1 MIYINFKTK
10 WGDRIVCGYDEE
22 TIFAYILEERI
33 DDGFWY
39 DEAETQD
46 AQRMMENGYA
56 ERFMRRRRIHEYEGY
71 EKITVEQAS

>member
-10 WGDRIVCGYDEE
+10 WGDRIVRGHDEE
-22 TIFAYILEERI
+22 TIFAYILAERI

-39 DEAETQD
+39 SDEETQE

-56 ERFMRRRRIHEYEGY
+56 ERFMRKRRNHEYEDY
-71 EKITVEQAS
+71 EVINVEQAS